1 MEHKDEKEKKKKSI
15 NRKWQTQKNDRGLS
29 KVVENL

>member
-1 MEHKDEKEKKKKSI
+1 MEHKDEKEKKKSI